1 MLKFFITYKILNSTL
16 LFLNPRILFF
26 IWGSLISLLPGT
38 ESIQLKNIVITKP
51 VHTAPGNFISS
62 SVKNGYTAVINYK
75 NGFVATGSDG
85 RIDRISL
92 SGEITSI
99 EKFPNVKFNSLISND
114 QMIMA
119 AGDNGKVV
127 IASDGG
133 TFRKIDSGTDEN
145 INSLTLFDG
154 IVIAGTDGGELLYGD
169 SKGFFQ
175 MIQLDLKGK
184 IVSVSS
190 NKTDCFG
197 VTDEGEVIHSKDG
210 KKWDVFD
217 FNKVYDGFYKP
228 CNFRKILVTENR
240 IAVIGTHKDGSPAV
254 LFSSQGNVW
263 TERSLNYTD
272 DQGTDGYLEVAPND
286 IIYIDFEDQY
296 YITCDSGML
305 LILPNCN
312 HCNTLT
318 GITNIKS

>member
-1 MLKFFITYKILNSTL
+1 M
-16 LFLNPRILFF
+16 
-26 IWGSLISLLPGT
+26 
-38 ESIQLKNIVITKP
+38 ESIQLKKIDIIKP
-51 VHTAPGNFISS
+51 VSFTPDNFINSS
-62 SVKNGYTAVINYK
+62 NINGYAAITNYK
-75 NGFVATGSDG
+75 NGFIAVGSDG

-92 SGEITSI
+92 SGTVTKS
-99 EKFPNVKFNSLISND
+99 EKFPDVNFNCLISDD

-119 AGDNGKVV
+119 AGDNGNVV
-127 IASDGG
+127 IASDSG
-133 TFRKIDSGTDEN
+133 TFHKINSGTDEN

-154 IVIAGTDGGELLYGD
+154 VVIAGTDGGEILYGD
-169 SKGFFQ
+169 SKGFYQ
-175 MIQLDLKGK
+175 MIQLNLKGK

-190 NKTDCFG
+190 NASDCFG
-197 VTDEGEVIHSKDG
+197 VTDDGEIIHSKDG
-210 KKWDVFD
+210 TNWNVFD

-228 CNFRKILVTENR
+228 CNFRKALVTEENR

-272 DQGTDGYLEVAPND
+272 DQGNDGYLEAAPND

-296 YITCDSGML
+296 YIACDSGML
-305 LILPNCN
+305 MILPNCT

-318 GITNIKS
+318 GISNTNLEGISLNANTMILVGDNFFVKSFNLR